1 MASIKLRSILS
12 HSKMAERFILVVA
25 NVKTL
30 PQTRILKEDTFM
42 EREERVSNT
51 DIESLQIKE
60 LTKFFKMLFIL
71 ECKEMPFLSKKRK

>member
-51 DIESLQIKE
+51 DIESLQINKRAHQ
-60 LTKFFKMLFIL
+60 IL
-71 ECKEMPFLSKKRK
+71 